1 MDNCRI
7 ETREEVKDYLARLKY
22 ALQAGA
28 RVSFQMYR
36 YVDGQ
41 RDEEHTN
48 TYTITSLFP
57 NEDPVEAVKNEIRDL
72 KVSDYMRTVK
82 DIRFPNKAEMREFG
96 KVYLMNT
103 EQRDV
108 YIKLRVELVGERN
121 CGVHTVFIMSFHFA
135 EKPFSNADFP
145 HR

>member
-82 DIRFPNKAEMREFG
+82 DIRFPNKAEMRERCG
-96 KVYLMNT
+96 NLEK
-103 EQRDV
+103 
-108 YIKLRVELVGERN
+108 YI
-121 CGVHTVFIMSFHFA
+121 
-135 EKPFSNADFP
+135 
-145 HR
+145 